1 MRGLL
6 GGKGANLAEMT
17 NIGLPVPQGLTIT
30 TEACNNYFADG
41 NKLSDELLEQVW
53 EKFAIVEEQ
62 IGKKFGDP
70 QNPLMVSVR
79 SGAAISMPGMMDTIL
94 NLGMNDVTVQA
105 VAKLTNNPRFAYDC
119 YRRFI
124 QMFSDVVME
133 IEHYKFDNILENHK
147 NKEGVQHDHQLSP
160 EGLLNVI
167 DDYKKLVKRER
178 GVDFPQDPK
187 EQLLM
192 AIEAVFRSWGNPRA
206 IVYRQLNKIPD
217 DLGTAVNVQSMVYGN
232 MGDTS
237 GTGVAFTRNPS
248 TGEKK
253 LYGEYLINAQG
264 EDVVAGIRTPQPISK
279 LAEDMPEVYE
289 QFVNVAK
296 LLESHYKDMQDIE
309 FTIENSKL
317 YMLQTRNGKRTTAA
331 AMRAA
336 VEMVQEG
343 LIDKET
349 ALNRIDAQQI
359 DQLLHPSID
368 PNAKLEVI
376 AQGLPASPGAA
387 CGRILF
393 DANEAEERGKKGEK
407 VLMVRTET
415 TPDDIHG
422 IIMAQG
428 ILTSRGGMTS
438 HAAVVARG
446 MGKPCVCGCDALKID
461 YENEC
466 VYIGDLKINKGD
478 VISVDGSTGNVM
490 LGEVSLLPPALSDN
504 FKQILAWADEVGGM
518 EVWANADNPRDAQKA
533 REFGA
538 KGIGLC
544 RTEHM
549 FMEQDRLPIVQ
560 EMILAE
566 NVADRETALAKLLP
580 IQQQDFYGILDAMV
594 GLPVTIRLLDP
605 PLHEFLPN
613 GEELALEINDMRHEG
628 AGAEAI
634 AEKEALLRKVR
645 GLHEMNPMLGH
656 RGSRLGVTYP
666 EIYRMQARAILQAAA
681 QLIKEG
687 KDVKPEIELPLVID
701 PQEVKMLR
709 EEIEA
714 VGKSVMEEMGVEFE
728 YQIGSMIELPRAC
741 LLADEL
747 AQYADYF
754 TFGTNDL
761 TQTTLGFSRDD
772 AEGKFMPAYREKK
785 ILKENPF
792 AVLDRK
798 GVGKLI
804 ELAVQKGRSVKD
816 GMSFGICG
824 EHGGEPSSIEF
835 CHGAGLSFVSCSPYR
850 VPIARVAAA
859 QAQIKSPRK

>member
-1 MRGLL
+1 
-6 GGKGANLAEMT
+6 
-17 NIGLPVPQGLTIT
+17 
-30 TEACNNYFADG
+30 
-41 NKLSDELLEQVW
+41 
-53 EKFAIVEEQ
+53 
-62 IGKKFGDP
+62 
-70 QNPLMVSVR
+70 
-79 SGAAISMPGMMDTIL
+79 
-94 NLGMNDVTVQA
+94 
-105 VAKLTNNPRFAYDC
+105 
-119 YRRFI
+119 
-124 QMFSDVVME
+124 
-133 IEHYKFDNILENHK
+133 
-147 NKEGVQHDHQLSP
+147 
-160 EGLLNVI
+160 
-167 DDYKKLVKRER
+167 
-178 GVDFPQDPK
+178 
-187 EQLLM
+187 
-192 AIEAVFRSWGNPRA
+192 
-206 IVYRQLNKIPD
+206 
-217 DLGTAVNVQSMVYGN
+217 
-232 MGDTS
+232 
-237 GTGVAFTRNPS
+237 
-248 TGEKK
+248 
-253 LYGEYLINAQG
+253 
-264 EDVVAGIRTPQPISK
+264 
-279 LAEDMPEVYE
+279 
-289 QFVNVAK
+289 
-296 LLESHYKDMQDIE
+296 MQDIE
-309 FTIENSKL
+309 FTIENGKL

-336 VEMVQEG
+336 VEMVKEG

-349 ALNRIDAQQI
+349 ALTRIDAQQI

-368 PNAKLEVI
+368 PNAKLEVV

-387 CGRILF
+387 CGKILF

-461 YENEC
+461 YENQC
-466 VYIGDLKINKGD
+466 VYINGRKVMKDEI
-478 VISVDGSTGNVM
+478 ISVDGSTGNVM
-490 LGEVSLLPPALSDN
+490 LGEVPLLPPALSDD
-504 FKQILAWADEVGGM
+504 FKQILAWADEMGGM
-518 EVWANADNPRDAQKA
+518 QVWANADNPRDAKKA

-566 NVADRETALAKLLP
+566 NLEAREAALAKLLP
-580 IQQQDFYGILDAMV
+580 IQQGDFYGILDAMV

-613 GEELALEINDMRHEG
+613 AEELALEINDMRHEN
-628 AGAEAI
+628 ADAALIE
-634 AEKEALLRKVR
+634 EKEELLRSVR
-645 GLHEMNPMLGH
+645 ALHEMNPMLGH

-681 QLIKEG
+681 DLIKEG
-687 KDVKPEIELPLVID
+687 KDIKVEIELPLVID
-701 PQEVKMLR
+701 AEEVRMLR

-714 VGKSVMEEMGVEFE
+714 VGRSVMEEKGVQFD
-728 YQIGSMIELPRAC
+728 YLIGSMIELPRAC

-804 ELAVQKGRSVKD
+804 ETAVQKGRSVKP
-816 GMSFGICG
+816 GISFGICG

-835 CHGAGLSFVSCSPYR
+835 CHGAGLTFVSCSPYR

-859 QAQIKSPRK
+859 QAQIKNPRK